1 MKVMLNILDDV
12 LILDTIETVMD
23 IASLKDF
30 QSKYFNKFVEMN
42 NHAFNGVDVYF
53 YNGNRYE
60 LQGTLYYK
68 REGVN

>member
-12 LILDTIETVMD
+12 TILETIETVID
-23 IASLKDF
+23 ISSLKEF
-30 QSKYFNKFVEMN
+30 ERKYFNKFVESN

-53 YNGNRYE
+53 HNGTRYE

-68 REGVN
+68 KEGNN

>member
-12 LILDTIETVMD
+12 TILNTIETVID
-23 IASLKDF
+23 ISSLKEF
-30 QSKYFNKFVEMN
+30 ESKYFNKFVEAN
-42 NHAFNGVDVYF
+42 NHTFNGVDVYF

-68 REGVN
+68 EGSN